1 MLGFGG
7 LPKASLWTV
16 ILILY
21 FIFLIALLKKNP
33 VSKLYLGVS
42 YANTSLALVHINF
55 GMQNEY
61 GSVVGVAWVRRVICI
76 MGFVAGR
83 N

>member
-1 MLGFGG
+1 
-7 LPKASLWTV
+7 
-16 ILILY
+16 
-21 FIFLIALLKKNP
+21 
-33 VSKLYLGVS
+33 LYLGVS